1 MLRFKNPAW
10 KKYPAGFFFLRNKKF
25 GKNSFQW
32 KQIIRI
38 FTVCE
43 KNNGTTANVNT
54 QFDEPLSLSLY
65 KRLQY
70 S

>member
-1 MLRFKNPAW
+1 LEKIKP
-10 KKYPAGFFFLRNKKF
+10 GFLFSGNKKF

-43 KNNGTTANVNT
+43 KNNGTTANINT
-54 QFDEPLSLSLY
+54 QFGQPLSLSLY
-65 KRLQY
+65 KRLQNG
-70 S
+70 